1 MLKLKQMDVRGKR
14 VLIRTDM
21 NVPVREGRVTS
32 SARIEAALPA
42 VQTALEAGA
51 AVIVMSHLGRPAE
64 GRMDPACSLAP
75 VADELR
81 RLLGT
86 GIRLETD
93 WIDGLSISPGEV
105 VVLENVRFQT
115 GEKAN
120 DETLAR
126 KMAALADVL
135 VFDAFATAHRAQA
148 STEGLIRHAEAVCIG
163 PLLEREL
170 DSLDRALENP
180 ARPMVAVVGG
190 AKVSTK
196 LGVLEALMD
205 KVDQLIVGGGM
216 ANTFLAAA
224 GLEVGRSLYEPE
236 LLDAARILMQRA
248 QARGAQIPLPTDV
261 VVADRLAEDAQI
273 RTCSVREVGA
283 DEMILDVGPET
294 AAELAGY
301 IRAAGTVLWN
311 GPVGVFEL
319 EPFAAGTAEIAA
331 AVADC
336 TGFTLAG
343 GGDTIAAME
352 KFSITDKV
360 DYISTAG
367 GAFLEYV
374 EGKELPVIRALRD
387 RGA

>member
-21 NVPVREGRVTS
+21 NVPVREGQVTS

-75 VADELR
+75 VVDELR

-86 GIRLETD
+86 AVRLETD

-261 VVADRLAEDAQI
+261 VVADRLAEVAQI

-283 DEMILDVGPET
+283 EEMILDVGPET